1 VICSEVGE
9 DVRRE
14 TNSRG
19 LAHTAKPLGGWVMPA
34 RLSSGASRGAAWD
47 RDALVSAA
55 RHSACVVLDQCRC
68 DLTQQLGRALDEEDA
83 VMLLRSSSYFER
95 SPALLAATE
104 ARRDALEASVAD
116 LLGTAW
122 RGIESLLHDSLS
134 TLAERVEH
142 AAREELSERVMTT
155 NKTLSFTHTLSTR
168 PLSPVLPSGST
179 SRGGHRSDATDRRA
193 TRAAGMRGD
202 RDVTGDVPRS
212 FQVNPSHVNKGACGE
227 GLCGTGRTGAT
238 RRQPGPRGVGSGA
251 EAAQGCTR
259 GE

>member
-1 VICSEVGE
+1 MLRGRGTFAAKRTRV
-9 DVRRE
+9 
-14 TNSRG
+14 G
-19 LAHTAKPLGGWVMPA
+19 LAHTAKPLGGCVMPA

-168 PLSPVLPSGST
+168 PLSPQGARLE
-179 SRGGHRSDATDRRA
+179 
-193 TRAAGMRGD
+193 AGIE
-202 RDVTGDVPRS
+202 S
-212 FQVNPSHVNKGACGE
+212 
-227 GLCGTGRTGAT
+227 T
-238 RRQPGPRGVGSGA
+238 RRTA
-251 EAAQGCTR
+251 ELRERQECVVT
-259 GE
+259 EM